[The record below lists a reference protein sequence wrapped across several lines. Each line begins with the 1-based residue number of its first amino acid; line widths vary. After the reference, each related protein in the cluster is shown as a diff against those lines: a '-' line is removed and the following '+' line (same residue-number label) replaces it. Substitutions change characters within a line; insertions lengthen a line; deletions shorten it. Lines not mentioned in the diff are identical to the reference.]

1 MLSDDSGHLIA
12 EQATSA
18 LGCLARYGDVLRP
31 TGANEVTWRL
41 EMLEE
46 LVRTGRGFAGAVAH
60 LVGDEDPSISWMV
73 RELAA
78 AIDLHCDRVVRAV
91 RERPGVTSLPDAGR
105 VVAFPTPYVR
115 TSGEARAQGPATG
128 GFGAPPSSSP
138 SSPW

>member
-18 LGCLARYGDVLRP
+18 LGCLARYGDALRP

-41 EMLEE
+41 ELLEE
-46 LVRTGRGFAGAVAH
+46 LVRTGQGFAGAVAH
-60 LVGDEDPSISWMV
+60 VVGDEDPSISWMV

-91 RERPGVTSLPDAGR
+91 RERPGLPAVTDAGR
-105 VVAFPTPYVR
+105 VVPFPTPYVR
-115 TSGEARAQGPATG
+115 AVGDPRPQGPDTG
-128 GFGAPPSSSP
+128 GFEAAPSP
-138 SSPW
+138 SW